1 MGEYKTMNKY
11 FILGGV
17 LYAGVGSFLTLV
29 IYLRG
34 NDSAYT
40 SDQNWFDAL
49 EVGLIW
55 PWHVLK
61 SMGIVA

>member
-1 MGEYKTMNKY
+1 MNKY
-11 FILGGV
+11 FVFGGV
-17 LYAGVGSFLTLV
+17 LYTGVGAFLTLA

-40 SDQNWFDAL
+40 SEQNWYEAL

-55 PWHVLK
+55 PWYMLK
-61 SMGIVA
+61 YMGIVA

>member
-1 MGEYKTMNKY
+1 MNKY
-11 FILGGV
+11 FVFGGV
-17 LYAGVGSFLTLV
+17 LYTGVGAFLALA

-40 SDQNWFDAL
+40 SEQNWYEAL

-55 PWHVLK
+55 PWHMLK
-61 SMGIVA
+61 YMGIVA